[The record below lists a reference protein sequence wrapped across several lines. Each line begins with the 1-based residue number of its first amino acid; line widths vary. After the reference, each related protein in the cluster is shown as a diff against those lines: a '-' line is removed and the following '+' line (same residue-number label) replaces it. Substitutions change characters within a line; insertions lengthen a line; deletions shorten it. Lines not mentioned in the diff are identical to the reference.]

1 MGVGQRWPQ
10 AAGTADRNG
19 GIRTMRIGVGG
30 GGESG
35 LAVFRMG
42 GLFYLCVMNNYII
55 EGYFISQN
63 RNPRKSQETP
73 DKISKL
79 STGFSRSQNS

>member
-30 GGESG
+30 G
-35 LAVFRMG
+35 
-42 GLFYLCVMNNYII
+42 
-55 EGYFISQN
+55 
-63 RNPRKSQETP
+63 ETLGWP
-73 DKISKL
+73 
-79 STGFSRSQNS
+79 FSEWVDFSIFAL